1 MNKVYTAILLA
12 TMFSCGKQIE
22 KQITEIEKIE
32 AIADTQDYHIKELHN
47 ILSLGDS
54 VIEKIQHEKHNQI
67 HQKNKMLHE
76 IEDAH
81 HLVDVYRDSIITIER
96 RPRKC
101 EKCLL
106 AKPYAIVKRDSIIY
120 NEILVDTTVY
130 ITDTIR
136 DTIIVTKKML
146 KNQYKKLKK

>member
-12 TMFSCGKQIE
+12 MMFSCGKQIE

-54 VIEKIQHEKHNQI
+54 VIENIQHEKVNQR
-67 HQKNKMLHE
+67 HRKNKMLHE

-81 HLVDVYRDSIITIER
+81 HLVNAYRDSIISIER
-96 RPRKC
+96 RPKIC

-106 AKPYAIVKRDSIIY
+106 AKPYEIVKRDSIVY
-120 NEILVDTTVY
+120 NEILVDTLVY
-130 ITDTIR
+130 VTDTIR
-136 DTIIVTKKML
+136 DTVVVTKKML